1 MTVLSEPPRVKE
13 LVIVCLE
20 DDYDLALLIEM
31 SIRAWTCAFHTAY
44 DGIHG
49 LDLIRQEQP
58 DLVLLDLNLPGL
70 SGLEVFDYL
79 QADPELRHIPVI
91 VLSASRR
98 DISATRTRYPLER
111 AAAYLTKPFSVSELR
126 DLLRAY
132 LTF

>member
-1 MTVLSEPPRVKE
+1 VTVLSEPPRVKGQ
-13 LVIVCLE
+13 VVVCLE

-31 SIRAWTCAFHTAY
+31 SIRAWTRAFYTAY

-79 QADPELRHIPVI
+79 QADPALRHIPVI

-98 DISATRTRYPLER
+98 EISASRARYPLER
-111 AAAYLTKPFSVSELR
+111 AAAYLTKPFSIGELR

-132 LTF
+132 LMF